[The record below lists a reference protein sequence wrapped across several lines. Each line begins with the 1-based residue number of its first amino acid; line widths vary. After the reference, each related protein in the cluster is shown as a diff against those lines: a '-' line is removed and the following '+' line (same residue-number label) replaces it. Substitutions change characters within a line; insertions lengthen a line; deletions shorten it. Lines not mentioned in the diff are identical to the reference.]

1 MPTARIVTQTGKQ
14 TRLFLDDLEVPS
26 VESVKI
32 ETLVGKKG
40 PRLLRITVCVESISI
55 EEQREGSFTAR
66 QTIP

>member
-1 MPTARIVTQTGKQ
+1 
-14 TRLFLDDLEVPS
+14 LFLDDLEVPS